1 MQGGVVLYLRE
12 RTSGLPLMPPTST
25 DSKDE
30 VSLRQYAELLLRYA
44 TRQKGLFF
52 IAAVLLMG
60 NIGLKLANPQILRY
74 FIDEATQGSPLNRL
88 LAAAGLFIII
98 ALVQQIVSV
107 LATYASGKVGW
118 MATNA
123 LRSDLAG
130 HALRL
135 DMSFHNEHT
144 PGEMIERIDG
154 DANQLGQF
162 FSSLVVH
169 VLESVLL
176 LVGILVLLF
185 REDWR
190 AGLAL
195 TVFSGV
201 VLVILSSMRNLA
213 VGRYR
218 RTQEAVANAFG
229 FIEERVAGREDVRTN
244 AAQSYTMRGFHWHIR
259 NWFQKYLATMVM
271 FTLSF
276 SITRFSFAMGAVVG
290 LGVGVYLFLNDL
302 ATIGTVYL
310 ILHYTYMAAE
320 PIQRFTWQLNELQRA
335 AGSIVRIT
343 ELSNTRSKVVDGPG
357 VRFSRGALGVRF
369 DGVTFAYNPE
379 ETVLR
384 NVSFDLRPRRV
395 LGLIGRTGS
404 GKTTISRLLFRLY
417 DPSSGRITLD
427 GEDIRG
433 ARLRESRER
442 IALVTQDVRLF
453 RGTVRDN
460 LTFYD
465 TTMPDERLLEV
476 IHDLELGPWL
486 RKLPDGLDT
495 ELQADGAGLS
505 AGEAQLLA
513 FARAFLKDPG
523 LVILD
528 EATSRL
534 DRGTEQLIER
544 TVDNLVEGRTAI
556 IIAHHLP
563 TLARCDELL
572 MLDNGRVV
580 EHGDRLDLANDP
592 SSRFHSLLQTGLEEI
607 LT

>member
-60 NIGLKLANPQILRY
+60 NIGLQLANPQILRY

-130 HALRL
+130 HALHL

>member
-1 MQGGVVLYLRE
+1 
-12 RTSGLPLMPPTST
+12 MPATST
-25 DSKDE
+25 DSKDK

-44 TRQKGLFF
+44 VRQKRLFF
-52 IAAVLLMG
+52 ITGILLLG
-60 NIGLKLANPQILRY
+60 NIGLQLANPQILRY

-88 LAAAGLFIII
+88 LAAAGLFIVI
-98 ALVQQIVSV
+98 ALVQQVVSV
-107 LATYASGKVGW
+107 LATYASGRLGW
-118 MATNA
+118 ISTNS

-130 HALRL
+130 HALHL

-169 VLESVLL
+169 MLESTLL
-176 LVGILVLLF
+176 LAGILVLLF

-195 TVFSGV
+195 SVFTGV
-201 VLVILSSMRNLA
+201 VLTILLSMRNIA

-244 AAQSYTMRGFHWHIR
+244 AAQSYAVQGFHWHIR
-259 NWFQKYLATMVM
+259 NWFQKYMATMVM
-271 FTLSF
+271 FTLFF

-290 LGVGVYLFLNDL
+290 FGVGVYLFLNGL

-310 ILHYTYMAAE
+310 ILHYTYMVAE
-320 PIQRFTWQLNELQRA
+320 PIERFNWQLNNLQRA

-343 ELSNTRSKVVDGPG
+343 DLSNTRSKVVDGPG

-379 ETVLR
+379 EPVLR
-384 NVSFDLRPRRV
+384 DVSFDLRPGRV

-417 DPSSGRITLD
+417 DPGSGRIVLD

-433 ARLRESRER
+433 ARLREARAR

-465 TTMPDERLLEV
+465 AETRDEDLLEV
-476 IHDLELGPWL
+476 IHDLGLEPWL
-486 RKLPDGLDT
+486 RELPNGLDS
-495 ELQADGAGLS
+495 ELQSDGGGLS

-523 LVILD
+523 VVVLD

-544 TVDNLVEGRTAI
+544 TVDKLVEGRTAI

-580 EHGDRLDLANDP
+580 ENGGRLDLANDP
-592 SSRFHSLLQTGLEEI
+592 SSRFHALLQTGLEEI

>member
-1 MQGGVVLYLRE
+1 
-12 RTSGLPLMPPTST
+12 MPATST
-25 DSKDE
+25 DSKDK

-44 TRQKGLFF
+44 VRQKRLFF
-52 IAAVLLMG
+52 ITGILLLG
-60 NIGLKLANPQILRY
+60 NIGLQLANPQILRY

-88 LAAAGLFIII
+88 LAAAGLFIVI
-98 ALVQQIVSV
+98 ALVQQVVSV
-107 LATYASGKVGW
+107 LTTYASGRLGW
-118 MATNA
+118 ISTNS

-169 VLESVLL
+169 MLESTLL
-176 LVGILVLLF
+176 LAGILVLLF

-195 TVFSGV
+195 SVFTGV
-201 VLVILSSMRNLA
+201 VLTILLSMRNIA

-244 AAQSYTMRGFHWHIR
+244 AAQSYAVQGFHWHIR
-259 NWFQKYLATMVM
+259 NWFQKYMATMVM
-271 FTLSF
+271 FTLLF

-290 LGVGVYLFLNDL
+290 FGVGVYLFLNGL

-310 ILHYTYMAAE
+310 ILHYTYMVAE
-320 PIQRFTWQLNELQRA
+320 PIERFNWQLNNLQRA

-343 ELSNTRSKVVDGPG
+343 DLSNTRSKVVDGPG

-369 DGVTFAYNPE
+369 DRVTFAYNPE
-379 ETVLR
+379 EPVLR
-384 NVSFDLRPRRV
+384 DVSFELRPGRV

-417 DPSSGRITLD
+417 DPGSGRIVLD

-433 ARLRESRER
+433 ARLREARAR

-465 TTMPDERLLEV
+465 AETPDEDLLEV
-476 IHDLELGPWL
+476 IHDLGLEPWL
-486 RKLPDGLDT
+486 RELPNGLDS
-495 ELQADGAGLS
+495 ELQSDGGGLS

-523 LVILD
+523 VVVLD

-544 TVDNLVEGRTAI
+544 TVDKLVEGRTAI

-580 EHGDRLDLANDP
+580 ENGGRLDLANDP
-592 SSRFHSLLQTGLEEI
+592 SSRFHALLQTGLEEI